1 MTPVERLTGGP
12 PLSKQLADTNP
23 ASSPG
28 SPALSSPRA
37 GAAGSG
43 PILPG
48 IRITADITNNS
59 LLIYANEENY
69 KIIEGA
75 LRQIDRPQLQVAF
88 DATIAEV
95 TLNDSLTY
103 GVQFFIKSTNVG
115 APPDTGSAVN
125 TIGGAVLT
133 RVLPGFN
140 LLVGSEKTPQVILDA
155 LHGVTDVKIL
165 SNPSL
170 VVMDN
175 GVATLQVG
183 DQVPITTGTATVLSA
198 NNAVVNTINY
208 QNTGIILRVV
218 PRVGFNNTVRLDV
231 EQEISSPSSSTTL
244 TPTISQRKV
253 KSTLTVADGQTVLMA
268 GLISETQDKSRNGI
282 PLLDQLPG
290 YLGDAFSHQNKTTQ
304 RTELI
309 IFIRPQI
316 IRDSIDAHLV
326 AEELRAKL
334 KSRIGTVS
342 PRSPLGTPPI
352 SAR

>member
-1 MTPVERLTGGP
+1 M
-12 PLSKQLADTNP
+12 
-23 ASSPG
+23 
-28 SPALSSPRA
+28 
-37 GAAGSG
+37 
-43 PILPG
+43 PG
-48 IRITADITNNS
+48 IRITADVVNNS
-59 LLIYANEENY
+59 LLIYADEENY

-103 GVQFFIKSTNVG
+103 GVQFFLKSSNVG
-115 APPDTGSAVN
+115 APPDTGSLIN
-125 TIGGAVLT
+125 TIGTSAVLG

-140 LLVGSEKTPQVILDA
+140 LLVGSEASPQVVLDA
-155 LHGVTDVKIL
+155 LHAVTDVKIL

-170 VVMDN
+170 VVVDN

-208 QNTGIILRVV
+208 QNTGIILHVV
-218 PRVGFNNTVRLDV
+218 PHVSYNNTVRLEI
-231 EQEISSPSSSTTL
+231 EQEISAVSDNNTTGTL
-244 TPTISQRKV
+244 TPTISERKV
-253 KSTLTVADGQTVLMA
+253 KSTLTVADGQTVLLA
-268 GLISETQDKSRNGI
+268 GLISETQNKTRNGI

-290 YLGDAFSHQNKTTQ
+290 YLGDAFSHQNKTTA

-316 IRDSIDAHLV
+316 IHDAVDAHLV

-334 KSRIGTVS
+334 KSRIGSVS
-342 PRSPLGTPPI
+342 PKTPLGTVPI